1 MSRGK
6 GRASKDCSHAGR
18 DVNSTASLKA
28 FAAKEVMWSE
38 VRCLI
43 PPSQHA
49 VYLTGVMS
57 FSVRKN
63 SQIAKIVLF
72 PAGDGSGSDSIYGG
86 KFNDEK
92 PGLKLKHEAGVVSMA
107 NSGKN
112 TNRCLQPYSQYHI
125 SIKLVM
131 TSLSHVVAQYPHV
144 FAQLSVLPHPGPCT
158 PVRWQACCLWQNCG
172 GPGHSE
178 EDR

>member
-1 MSRGK
+1 
-6 GRASKDCSHAGR
+6 
-18 DVNSTASLKA
+18 
-28 FAAKEVMWSE
+28 
-38 VRCLI
+38 
-43 PPSQHA
+43 
-49 VYLTGVMS
+49 MS

-112 TNRCLQPYSQYHI
+112 TNRCLQPYSQYHN
-125 SIKLVM
+125 SIKMVM
-131 TSLSHVVAQYPHV
+131 TSLSRVVAEYPCFCAAV
-144 FAQLSVLPHPGPCT
+144 SFSSPWPLRPSAMASMLSLAELLRAWT
-158 PVRWQACCLWQNCG
+158 F
-172 GPGHSE
+172 
-178 EDR
+178 